1 MGDKNTRS
9 IVKAITWRVFATLI
23 TMLLVFFITKEVALS
38 FGIGILDVFYKL
50 LFYYFHERTWNH
62 IKWGKDSWIKNL

>member
-62 IKWGKDSWIKNL
+62 IKWGKDS